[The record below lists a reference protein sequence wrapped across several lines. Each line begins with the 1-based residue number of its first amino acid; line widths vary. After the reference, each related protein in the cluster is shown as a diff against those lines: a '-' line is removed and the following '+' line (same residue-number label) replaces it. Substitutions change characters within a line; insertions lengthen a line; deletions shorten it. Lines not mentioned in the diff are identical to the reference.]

1 VLVVDADESN
11 IGLYRMLGLGKTK
24 TLAECLGGRKCL
36 RKFRIPKATAPRT
49 SLWMARRFLS
59 LTTIC
64 ITGSI
69 PISFNITQLNQ
80 LDILTTAD

>member
-11 IGLYRMLGLGKTK
+11 IGLYSGLGKTK